1 MKITIATILLF
12 LVWATTA
19 MGADATVT
27 FTDNSANETG
37 FQVERNLNGGTY
49 SLLSTLA
56 ANITQMIDTTLVQGA
71 GDNKY
76 CYRVRAINSAGSS
89 VYGNTATPG
98 VTDCKTIAALITIPN
113 APSNILV
120 Q

>member
-1 MKITIATILLF
+1 MKTVLAFLF
-12 LVWATTA
+12 VLVLAGMA
-19 MGADATVT
+19 LAADATVT

-113 APSNILV
+113 APSNVLV